1 MVFPW
6 PEKRKVVSN
15 SLVTKVKPLT
25 PIIDQYVNS
34 PLNFNTLSGR
44 QVLRMKIVISLK
56 I

>member
-15 SLVTKVKPLT
+15 SLVTKVKSLT
-25 PIIDQYVNS
+25 PINDQNVNS
-34 PLNFNTLSGR
+34 PPNFNTLSGR
-44 QVLRMKIVISLK
+44 QVLRMKIIIRLK